1 MGTFN
6 SNAVPKACKKD
17 SEGFGFGST
26 GNATEQASASVSH
39 VTFFVG
45 GCSDKLTQFAKELWI
60 GQVLK
65 NGGFRRA
72 DRSIGVRNQL
82 VPSFP
87 VSLRRHLA
95 ANLIFSEHAIFF
107 VISSWAEHEYA
118 ISDAGAEVGGA
129 LAQNG
134 NASQ

>member
-1 MGTFN
+1 M
-6 SNAVPKACKKD
+6 
-17 SEGFGFGST
+17 
-26 GNATEQASASVSH
+26 
-39 VTFFVG
+39 
-45 GCSDKLTQFAKELWI
+45 
-60 GQVLK
+60 LK

-95 ANLIFSEHAIFF
+95 ANLIFSEHALFF
-107 VISSWAEHEYA
+107 VISPSAEQEYA
-118 ISDAGAEVGGA
+118 ISDTKAEVGGA
-129 LAQNG
+129 LAQIE